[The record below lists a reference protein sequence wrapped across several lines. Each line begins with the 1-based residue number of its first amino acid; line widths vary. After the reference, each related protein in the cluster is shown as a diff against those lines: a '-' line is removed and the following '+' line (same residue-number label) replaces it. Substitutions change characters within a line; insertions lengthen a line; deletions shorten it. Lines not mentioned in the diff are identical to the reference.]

1 MTTAAIRERLLEVMA
16 DALRSSPRI
25 CPVQVER
32 RGPDRL
38 LVTFDDDARFA
49 ITVALDVDDFEDCA

>member
-1 MTTAAIRERLLEVMA
+1 MA

>member
-1 MTTAAIRERLLEVMA
+1 
-16 DALRSSPRI
+16 
-25 CPVQVER
+25 VQVER